1 MSKRLQV
8 VLSDDEY
15 RAMERLAKSRQ
26 MTVSTWVWEALK
38 AAQRLVPSARPDHK
52 IAAVREAARFG
63 YPSADP
69 SQMLAEIE
77 RGYLGPP
84 EE

>member
-15 RAMERLAKSRQ
+15 RAMERMAKSRR
-26 MTVSTWVWEALK
+26 MTVSSWVREALRS
-38 AAQRLVPSARPDHK
+38 AQRLVPGARPDHK
-52 IAAVREAARFG
+52 IAAVREAARFT
-63 YPSADP
+63 YPTSDP
-69 SQMLAEIE
+69 AQMMAEIE
-77 RGYLGPP
+77 RGYLGPR

>member
-15 RAMERLAKSRQ
+15 RAMERVARARQ
-26 MTVSTWVWEALK
+26 MTVSSWVREALRS
-38 AAQRLVPSARPDHK
+38 AQRLVPGARPDHK
-52 IAAVREAARFG
+52 IAAVREAARFN
-63 YPSADP
+63 YPTADP
-69 SQMLAEIE
+69 AQMLTEIE

-84 EE
+84 EG